1 MYSRIPYS
9 NIDWNSWAIHCSNSK
24 SALFTNTRVVR
35 DCTILLQGR
44 VIEEQGA
51 QRQLEKNNLGFNLCV
66 VITNGHLL
74 ICDWLI

>member
-44 VIEEQGA
+44 VTEEQGA